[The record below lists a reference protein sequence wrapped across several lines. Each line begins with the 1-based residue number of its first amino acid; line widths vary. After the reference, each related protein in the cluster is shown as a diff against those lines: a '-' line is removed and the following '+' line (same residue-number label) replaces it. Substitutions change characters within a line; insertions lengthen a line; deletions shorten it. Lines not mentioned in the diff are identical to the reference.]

1 MIKLMKKDYFLILLA
16 IFFLFTPQ
24 SLFALSISPTKAE
37 IVLDPGA
44 TKSIFLQVE
53 NNEKNLIKV
62 NFKVWGVKQD
72 SECRPIFSAGSDEAE
87 TWIQVPPEISLKPQ
101 EKKSVEFKLTVP
113 FNTYPT
119 AHNLALVAEKSSV
132 GEGIGLNT
140 NLATLFTIQVSGT
153 AVERL
158 QINQW
163 FTEKFFNFNKIWQF
177 TLSLKNFSNV
187 RTPALGE
194 VKIFKASGEQ
204 VYQTNLNL
212 SPEFF
217 PNAER
222 KIKTVVDLNSLNLSS
237 GIYRAQAAVVYGY
250 TRQLLLQNISVV
262 YVSPLALSFII
273 VLLLAIIIAGGWR
286 ISKRRQKANNS

>member
-72 SECRPIFSAGSDEAE
+72 SEGRPIFSAGSDEAE

>member
-1 MIKLMKKDYFLILLA
+1 MKKDYFLILLA

-72 SECRPIFSAGSDEAE
+72 SEGRPIFSAGSDEAE

>member
-37 IVLDPGA
+37 IVLAPGA

-72 SECRPIFSAGSDEAE
+72 SEGRPIFSAGSDEAE